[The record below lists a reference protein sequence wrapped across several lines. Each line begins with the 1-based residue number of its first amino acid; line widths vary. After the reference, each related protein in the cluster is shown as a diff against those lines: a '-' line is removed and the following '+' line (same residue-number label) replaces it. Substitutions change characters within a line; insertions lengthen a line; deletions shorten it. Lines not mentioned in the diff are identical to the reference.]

1 MTADFYFD
9 ISNTV
14 KGYFHYCT
22 AFCRYLDVQVPPGS
36 IWPFWEFDSS
46 AKGRNPSV
54 DMMRWR
60 ILPQNL
66 KMANLSLEQSLSRS
80 KMLCKCGH
88 PEWCS
93 QFPHV
98 CNHGPVIPLGCDIS
112 CYCLWA
118 CMLIG
123 RASHVCSIWF
133 DRVRGKSSQILHTRQ
148 ARPIREQWA
157 SQPNGTTGRE

>member
-46 AKGRNPSV
+46 AKERNPSV

-66 KMANLSLEQSLSRS
+66 KMVNLSLEQSLSRS

-88 PEWCS
+88 PE
-93 QFPHV
+93 
-98 CNHGPVIPLGCDIS
+98 
-112 CYCLWA
+112 
-118 CMLIG
+118 
-123 RASHVCSIWF
+123 
-133 DRVRGKSSQILHTRQ
+133 
-148 ARPIREQWA
+148 
-157 SQPNGTTGRE
+157 